1 MSLSDGPE
9 PTQID
14 LDSMSL
20 EQLNQLKTSEETRL
34 QAVTQHYATLR
45 ASAAKVSRAKE
56 ALASISSPS
65 NEGKDIMIPLTESLY
80 VPGKIRDPTRVMV
93 ELGTGYYVE
102 KTAKDASSFLD
113 RKNKLVDANSDNIM
127 QVISNSKRNV
137 ESINVAM
144 QGKMMEIRA
153 RQEGRRHMEQDSQS

>member
-1 MSLSDGPE
+1 MKESE

-20 EQLNQLKTSEETRL
+20 EQLNQLKTSEENRL
-34 QAVTQHYATLR
+34 QAITQHYATLR
-45 ASAAKVSRAKE
+45 ASAAKFNQAKE
-56 ALASISSPS
+56 ALSSISSPS
-65 NEGKDIMIPLTESLY
+65 NEGKEIMVPLSESVY
-80 VPGKIRDPTRVMV
+80 VPGKIRDPTKVMV

-102 KTAKDASSFLD
+102 KGIKDANSFLD
-113 RKNKLVDANSDNIM
+113 RKIKLVDANSDNIM
-127 QVISNSKRNV
+127 QVVTNSKRNV

-153 RQEGRRHMEQDSQS
+153 RQEGRRHQLQDEAAAN